1 MNTNITSPYP
11 QIDAIKPTANMQY
24 KTKQLNKARNQAVA
38 IVIGSIVLSA
48 ITTYAIIGVI
58 GFAIALFKFRG
69 HVSSIGYIGDESS
82 NSLFEE
88 SDFERHN
95 REYSYAVAGIG
106 AYPEMYGVPRNT

>member
-1 MNTNITSPYP
+1 MTTNTIKTYP

-58 GFAIALFKFRG
+58 GFALALFKFRG
-69 HVSSIGYIGDESS
+69 HVSSIGYIGDDSG
-82 NSLFEE
+82 NSLFTDDGNPYTFNHDNFTKA
-88 SDFERHN
+88 SL
-95 REYSYAVAGIG
+95 GIE
-106 AYPEMYGVPRNT
+106 PQRSHYGF